1 MCQLFKSER
10 IFSLIIVITMALFII
25 TLALFML
32 YATSPLCMADT
43 LSDHYVA
50 PDLSDVNPQIPGYDL
65 PLSESSINN
74 FNTIKNRFQITDGA
88 KALIR
93 SNGFVVGDWTQE
105 EDLVEIYK
113 DLKDWN
119 IPIFIT
125 SDTLLHLYHIQFDET
140 LMRIEEDEFYYDM
153 RSLSEAFFDHFLVLS
168 NSYIGDLAEA
178 AGRNAAFFA
187 LGLAL
192 LESSLPSGLD
202 PQMEAKVNEE
212 LALIQAH
219 AGFADSPLFTYKEDY
234 SQYVPRGHYT
244 RSETLKKY
252 FKAMMWYGRM
262 AFLIK
267 GDPLHCPLDYCP
279 ALVSTQESRLQTL
292 QAVLIA
298 ADLSQVSTGGRTLQ
312 QIWDRIYSVTAFYVG
327 IADDLTPYEYL
338 DALQTLFNG
347 EDIDLEVLAS
357 DEDLFFALKSE
368 LALMRSP
375 EIFGGTGNAGI
386 FIGPGETLTPEQL
399 EEILEKTK
407 GMRLMGQRFVPD
419 SYMFGQ
425 LVAPNVDLLTGDPC
439 FTSIYIDGY
448 GWVRGFPRG
457 LDIMDILG
465 SQRARAILKAEG
477 DASYIDYEEQRQKMI
492 DLLEALSAEDWQRNL
507 YWGWLYCLRPLFTEY
522 GDGYQGFMKTGAW
535 QDKQLNAAL
544 ASWTEL
550 RHDTILYAKQSYTP
564 IMVTSVQVPPPPVVG
579 YVEPVPEFYARL
591 LALTR
596 MTRLGLDALSVLD
609 TQGRSRLLNLES
621 LLDRILEISVKE
633 LENQPLTND
642 DYEFINDFG
651 EQLEGAVLGVS
662 DRGTSTVLVA
672 DVHTDS
678 NTEKVLEEGVGFAD
692 LILAAYR
699 VPDGRI
705 LMGVGPVFTYYEFK
719 HPMNDRLTDEAWKE
733 MLQGPEKPDPPAW
746 IYSYSL
752 GEGLADLR
760 DQAPDLPEPVVPV
773 EEPPVVSPPVTPW
786 RPNPFLPITGSLYP
800 VFPWSGWSTPGMNL
814 NPYAISNP
822 LGTYTFQ
829 QPSVYNLFQVPQLS
843 HSTSFSPYQWNIT
856 NINMPTVLPFQGY
869 YSGYTPLSLGG
880 WTGGMTQGIMAGY
893 SGYLQYQNLS
903 TYFWNR

>member
-1 MCQLFKSER
+1 MICAASP
-10 IFSLIIVITMALFII
+10 FST
-25 TLALFML
+25 
-32 YATSPLCMADT
+32 ADI
-43 LSDHYVA
+43 LSDHYVP
-50 PDLSDVNPQIPGYDL
+50 PDLSDLTPQVPGYDL
-65 PLSESSINN
+65 PLSESNINN
-74 FNTIKNRFQITDGA
+74 FNTIKNRFQITAGA
-88 KALIR
+88 KSLILA
-93 SNGFVVGDWTQE
+93 NGFVVGDWTQE
-105 EDLVEIYK
+105 EDFVEIYK
-113 DLKDWN
+113 DLKAWN
-119 IPIFIT
+119 IPVFIT

-140 LMRIEEDEFYYDM
+140 LLRIEEDEFYSDM
-153 RSLSEAFFDHFLVLS
+153 RSLSQAFFDHFLGLS
-168 NSYIGDLAEA
+168 GSYTGDMAEA

-192 LESSLPSGLD
+192 LDSSLPSGID
-202 PQMEAKVNEE
+202 SQMKAKVNEE

-267 GDPLHCPLDYCP
+267 GDPVYCQLDYCP
-279 ALVSTQESRLQTL
+279 ALVSTQEAKLQTL
-292 QAVLIA
+292 QSVLIA
-298 ADLSQVSTGGRTLQ
+298 AGLPQVSTGGRTLR

-347 EDIDLEVLAS
+347 EDIDLEALAS
-357 DEDLFFALKSE
+357 DEGLFFALKSE

-399 EEILEKTK
+399 DEILEKTK

-419 SYMFGQ
+419 SHMFGQ

-439 FTSIYIDGY
+439 FTSIYVDGY

-465 SQRARAILKAEG
+465 SHRARAILEAEG
-477 DASYIDYEEQRQKMI
+477 DTAYLNYENQRQKMI
-492 DLLEALSAEDWQRNL
+492 DLLEALSPEDWQRNL
-507 YWGWLYCLRPLFTEY
+507 YWGWLYCLRPLFEEY
-522 GDGYQGFMKTGAW
+522 GDGYQGFMKTEAW

-564 IMVTSVQVPPPPVVG
+564 VMVTSVLVPPPPVVG

-591 LALTR
+591 LALSR

-609 TQGRSRLLNLES
+609 EQGRNRLITLES
-621 LLDRILEISVKE
+621 LLDRILQISVKE

-642 DYEFINDFG
+642 DYEFINNFG
-651 EQLEGAVLGVS
+651 KQLEGAVLGVS
-662 DRGTSTVLVA
+662 NRGTSTVLVA
-672 DVHTDS
+672 DVHTES
-678 NTEKVLEEGVGFAD
+678 NTQKVLEEGVGFAD

-705 LMGVGPVFTYYEFK
+705 LMGAGPVFTYYEFK

-733 MLQGPEKPDPPAW
+733 MIEGVEKPDPPAW
-746 IYSYSL
+746 TYSYSL
-752 GEGLADLR
+752 GDGLADLR
-760 DQAPDLPEPVVPV
+760 AQGPDLPEPTEPV
-773 EEPPVVSPPVTPW
+773 EDTPVVSPPINPW
-786 RPNPFLPITGSLYP
+786 RPNPFLPITGSFYP
-800 VFPWSGWSTPGMNL
+800 IFPWSGWTTPGMNL
-814 NPYAISNP
+814 NPYTFSNP
-822 LGTYTFQ
+822 LGTYSFQ
-829 QPSVYNLFQVPQLS
+829 QPSIYNLFQTQQLS
-843 HSTSFSPYQWNIT
+843 HSLSFSPYNFNIHT
-856 NINMPTVLPFQGY
+856 PTISPFLGFSSY
-869 YSGYTPLSLGG
+869 NPSIGG
-880 WTGGMTQGIMAGY
+880 WTGRTTQGMIPGY
-893 SGYLQYQNLS
+893 SGYLQYPS
-903 TYFWNR
+903 ISSFFWNI